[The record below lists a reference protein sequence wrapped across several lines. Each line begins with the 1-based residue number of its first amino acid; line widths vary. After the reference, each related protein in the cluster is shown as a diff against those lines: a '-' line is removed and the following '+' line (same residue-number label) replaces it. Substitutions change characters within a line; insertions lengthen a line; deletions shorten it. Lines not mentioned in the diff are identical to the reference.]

1 MLNGLGNLASLMKQA
16 TQMQGLMGEMQEKL
30 ARIRVSGTA
39 GGGMV
44 QVEVSG
50 QQKILSCTIDE
61 SLLKTG
67 DREMIEDLVVAA
79 GNQAMDRSREA
90 AAGEMNQL
98 AGGLDLPGL
107 SDAMSQFTGG
117 GGTPPS

>member
-1 MLNGLGNLASLMKQA
+1 MGLG
-16 TQMQGLMGEMQEKL
+16 
-30 ARIRVSGTA
+30 V
-39 GGGMV
+39 
-44 QVEVSG
+44 
-50 QQKILSCTIDE
+50 
-61 SLLKTG
+61 
-67 DREMIEDLVVAA
+67 EDLVVVA

-117 GGTPPS
+117 DGTPS

>member
-67 DREMIEDLVVAA
+67 DQEMIEDLVVAA

-117 GGTPPS
+117 DGTPS

>member
-61 SLLKTG
+61 NLLKTG